1 MNVARELKALAK
13 PSRAFES
20 QRFFKTGIGQY
31 GEGDVFLGLTVPE
44 VRVIARKY
52 KNLSLSEIEELTKS
66 PFHEFRL
73 CGLIILNLQF
83 QGTKDFKI
91 QKKIFDFY
99 LRQAKAQ
106 RINNWDLVDVS
117 APIIGKYLTEEA
129 DPYPLLMKLARS
141 KSLWER
147 RISIIFTFA
156 FIRAEELD
164 PTIEISKALI
174 MDEHDL
180 IHKAV
185 GWMLREAGKRDGR
198 LLREFLNENASQMPR
213 TMLRYSI
220 EKFPEAERKRWLIN
234 SR

>member
-129 DPYPLLMKLARS
+129 DPYPLLTKLARS

-156 FIRAEELD
+156 FIRAGELD

>member
-174 MDEHDL
+174 KDEHDL

>member
-1 MNVARELKALAK
+1 MNVARDLKALAK
-13 PSRAFES
+13 PSKAFEH
-20 QRFFKTGIGQY
+20 QRFFKTDTGQY

-44 VRVIARKY
+44 VSVIARKY

-73 CGLIILNLQF
+73 CGLIILNQQF
-83 QGTKDFKI
+83 QGAKDFKI

-156 FIRAEELD
+156 FIRAGELD

-174 MDEHDL
+174 KDEHDL

-220 EKFPEAERKRWLIN
+220 EKFSESERKKWL
-234 SR
+234 RY

>member
-174 MDEHDL
+174 KDEHDL

-220 EKFPEAERKRWLIN
+220 EKFPEAERERWLIN

>member
-13 PSRAFES
+13 ASRAFES

-129 DPYPLLMKLARS
+129 DPYPLLTKLARS

-156 FIRAEELD
+156 FIRAGELD

-174 MDEHDL
+174 KDEHDL

-185 GWMLREAGKRDGR
+185 GWMLREEGKRDGGT
-198 LLREFLNENASQMPR
+198 LRAFLSDHAPEMPR

>member
-220 EKFPEAERKRWLIN
+220 EKFPEAERERWLIN